1 MNDLNEMPTRKE
13 VLMRSANLLNDF
25 AFKYVFGEDCKEA
38 NDALKS
44 LLTVFLERKVNKV
57 VVKNSE
63 MVKDYSKM
71 KSPRL
76 DLLVEFDDQTMVD
89 LEMQLRQ
96 TKDNLMNRFPY
107 YSARLHGSQDMEG
120 KSYSQLKETI
130 VMIFFNV
137 NIFENDNICNTF
149 RYKCDGDLPFVKEE
163 KEDRM
168 KLRTIEMPKVD
179 LNKLLEDMNEQ
190 EKMIY
195 YFLNCHKGMEDSK
208 IKMMIESDEVIQML
222 EKRVETISDD
232 RWKKIIEDF
241 QKLHENEERIELQL
255 ELEELQKAKEKVRK
269 AQEDVRKAQEDVR
282 KAEEDVRKEQ
292 EDVRKE
298 QEDVRKEQEDVR
310 KAQEDVRKAQED
322 VRKQVEEADKKVED
336 ANRQIEQMN
345 QVMKQGI
352 KAMLANGMNLELI
365 SKSLSKS
372 EDEIMELLK

>member
-44 LLTVFLERKVNKV
+44 LLTVFLERKVNHV

-179 LNKLLEDMNEQ
+179 LNKPLEVMNEQ

-195 YFLNCHKGMEDSK
+195 YFLNCHKGMDDSK
-208 IKMMIESDEVIQML
+208 IKVMIESDGVIQML

-232 RWKKIIEDF
+232 GWKKIIEDF

-255 ELEELQKAKEKVRK
+255 ELEELQKAKEK
-269 AQEDVRKAQEDVR
+269 
-282 KAEEDVRKEQ
+282 
-292 EDVRKE
+292 
-298 QEDVRKEQEDVR
+298 VRKEQEDVR

-352 KAMLANGMNLELI
+352 KAMLANGMSLEFV

>member
-1 MNDLNEMPTRKE
+1 MPTRKE

-44 LLTVFLERKVNKV
+44 LLTVFLERKVEHV

-63 MVKDYSKM
+63 MVKDYTKM

-76 DLLVEFDDQTMVD
+76 DLLVEFDDQTSVD

-96 TKDNLMNRFPY
+96 TKDNLPIRFSY
-107 YSARLHGSQDMEG
+107 YLARLHGSQELEG

-130 VMIFFNV
+130 VMVFFNL
-137 NIFENDNICNTF
+137 IIADDDDICSLYTM
-149 RYKCDGDLPFVKEE
+149 RKYSGIPLVKEE

-168 KLRTIEMPKVD
+168 KLMTIEMPKVD
-179 LNKLLEDMNEQ
+179 LHKPLEDMNEQ

-195 YFLNCHKGMEDSK
+195 YFLNCHKGMDDSK

-241 QKLHENEERIELQL
+241 QKLHENEERIERQL
-255 ELEELQKAKEKVRK
+255 ELEEAQKAKEEAKK
-269 AQEDVRKAQEDVR
+269 ALQEANKLKQEAD
-282 KAEEDVRKEQ
+282 KK
-292 EDVRKE
+292 
-298 QEDVRKEQEDVR
+298 
-310 KAQEDVRKAQED
+310 
-322 VRKQVEEADKKVED
+322 VEEADKKVERANKQVED
-336 ANRQIEQMN
+336 ATKQTELETKRADVAEKQIQDMILRLSSTMD
-345 QVMKQGI
+345 V
-352 KAMLANGMNLELI
+352 KAMAILLNM
-365 SKSLSKS
+365 SV
-372 EDEIMELLK
+372 DEIKKYI

>member
-1 MNDLNEMPTRKE
+1 MPTRKE

-44 LLTVFLERKVNKV
+44 LLTVFLERKVNHV

-63 MVKDYSKM
+63 MVKDYTKM

-76 DLLVEFDDQTMVD
+76 DLLVEFDDKTTVD

-96 TKDNLMNRFPY
+96 IKDNLLNRFNY
-107 YSARLHGSQDMEG
+107 YLARLHGSQDMEG

-130 VMIFFNV
+130 VMVFFNL
-137 NIFENDNICNTF
+137 IIADDDDICSLYTM
-149 RYKCDGDLPFVKEE
+149 RKYSGIPLGKDE

-168 KLRTIEMPKVD
+168 KLMTIEMPKVD
-179 LNKLLEDMNEQ
+179 LNKPLEDMNEQ

-195 YFLNCHKGMEDSK
+195 YFLNCHKGLDDSK
-208 IKMMIESDEVIQML
+208 IKVMIESDEVIQML

-255 ELEELQKAKEKVRK
+255 ELEEAQRQMKEARKEKEEARKEKEEAHKEKEEARK
-269 AQEDVRKAQEDVR
+269 AIL
-282 KAEEDVRKEQ
+282 
-292 EDVRKE
+292 
-298 QEDVRKEQEDVR
+298 
-310 KAQEDVRKAQED
+310 
-322 VRKQVEEADKKVED
+322 EADKKVEQMV
-336 ANRQIEQMN
+336 RKMHESGMSLEQIS
-345 QVMKQGI
+345 
-352 KAMLANGMNLELI
+352 AYC
-365 SKSLSKS
+365 SLNV
-372 EDEIMELLK
+372 DEIELLIKS

>member
-1 MNDLNEMPTRKE
+1 
-13 VLMRSANLLNDF
+13 
-25 AFKYVFGEDCKEA
+25 
-38 NDALKS
+38 
-44 LLTVFLERKVNKV
+44 
-57 VVKNSE
+57 
-63 MVKDYSKM
+63 M

-76 DLLVEFDDQTMVD
+76 DLLVEFDDQTTVD

-96 TKDNLMNRFPY
+96 TKDNMMNRFPY

-137 NIFENDNICNTF
+137 SIFANDNICNTF

-179 LNKLLEDMNEQ
+179 LNKPLEDMNEQ

-195 YFLNCHKGMEDSK
+195 YFVNCHKGMDDSK
-208 IKMMIESDEVIQML
+208 IKVMIEKDEVIQML

-255 ELEELQKAKEKVRK
+255 ELEEAQRQMKEARKEKEEARKEKEEAHKEKEEAHKEKEEARK
-269 AQEDVRKAQEDVR
+269 AIL
-282 KAEEDVRKEQ
+282 
-292 EDVRKE
+292 
-298 QEDVRKEQEDVR
+298 
-310 KAQEDVRKAQED
+310 
-322 VRKQVEEADKKVED
+322 EADKKVEQMV
-336 ANRQIEQMN
+336 RKMHESGMSLEQIS
-345 QVMKQGI
+345 
-352 KAMLANGMNLELI
+352 AYC
-365 SKSLSKS
+365 SLNV
-372 EDEIMELLK
+372 DEIELLIKS